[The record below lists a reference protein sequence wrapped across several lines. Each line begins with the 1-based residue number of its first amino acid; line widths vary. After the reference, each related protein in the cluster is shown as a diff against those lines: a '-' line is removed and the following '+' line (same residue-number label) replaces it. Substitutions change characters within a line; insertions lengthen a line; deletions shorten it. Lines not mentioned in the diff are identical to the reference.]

1 MTEHTPGP
9 WLARKMISGN
19 WTIDD
24 DTSGQPIART
34 SDEANARLIAAA
46 PRLLEALTVI
56 DDCCGFAQGDID
68 TGDYQLAY
76 DKITEARH
84 AALAAIRAATG
95 DDGE

>member
-24 DTSGQPIART
+24 DTSAQPIART
-34 SDEANARLIAAA
+34 SDEANARMIAAA
-46 PRLLEALTVI
+46 PRMFERLSRNASAL
-56 DDCCGFAQGDID
+56 
-68 TGDYQLAY
+68 
-76 DKITEARH
+76 
-84 AALAAIRAATG
+84 ALAAEVMRAKGLDGAAASLELDASRTRETIRAATG